1 MIPFKAVSAALAL
14 ALCATLASCSSGGG
28 SSSDTPAGETE
39 YSRSEILTD
48 TVPAGSS
55 KWITIPDID
64 ASGGA
69 VNELVLDSDGP
80 IYARALKSENTLFYD
95 YDATTGVVTY
105 SDGLPFPVWPYC
117 MGVSMYEN
125 KTAGL
130 ILPLLYTVADS
141 FPSGSYKLKIE
152 NPGSSDVTVRISLAR
167 KTDTDFS
174 TGSLAVN
181 LFIYNSLISG
191 TENSVIPSEAEA
203 QNVKQYMSGIF
214 SQAGVTMD
222 SMTVTFV
229 DDPDAS
235 QLSTESDM
243 VAFFE
248 KVSRETAG
256 RTDAGINCFLVP
268 DLPAGILGMDGA
280 IPGPAFI
287 HGTSASGVIA
297 QIKSYG
303 FAVDGYTVHDTDQ
316 RFLAKIL
323 AHEIG
328 HYLGLF
334 HTSESDGQTHDPVD
348 DTPECPSSSDTDG
361 DGVVSGQECRG
372 TGSEYLM
379 FWTVD
384 IGLLSSGDF
393 QTLLSPH
400 EGEAVNTHPSVL

>member
-1 MIPFKAVSAALAL
+1 MIPLKTVSTAVAVAVCAA
-14 ALCATLASCSSGGG
+14 LASCSSDGG
-28 SSSDTPAGETE
+28 SSSDTPPTETG
-39 YSRSEILTD
+39 YSRSELLTD

-55 KWITIPDID
+55 KWITIPDMD
-64 ASGGA
+64 TSGGA

-80 IYARALKSENTLFYD
+80 VYVRALKSGSTLFYD

-105 SDGLPFPVWPYC
+105 SDGLPFPIWPYC
-117 MGVSMYEN
+117 LGVSVYEN

-130 ILPLLYTVADS
+130 TLPPLHTAADS
-141 FPSGSYKLKIE
+141 FPSGSYTLKIE
-152 NPGSSDVTVRISLAR
+152 NQGSADATVRINLAR
-167 KTDTDFS
+167 KTDSDFS
-174 TGSLAVN
+174 TGSLAIN
-181 LFIYNSLISG
+181 LFIYTPSG
-191 TENSVIPSEAEA
+191 MENSVIPSEAEA
-203 QNVKQYMSGIF
+203 ENVKQYMSEIF
-214 SQAGVTMD
+214 SQAGVTVD
-222 SMTVTFV
+222 GLTVSFV
-229 DDPDAS
+229 DDPGAS

-248 KVSRETAG
+248 RVSHETAG
-256 RTDAGINCFLVP
+256 RTDAGVNCFLVP

-280 IPGPAFI
+280 IPGPAFV

-303 FAVDGYTVHDTDQ
+303 FKASGHTVHETDQ

-334 HTSESDGQTHDPVD
+334 HTSESDGTTHDPID

-361 DGVVSGQECRG
+361 DGAVTGPECRG
-372 TGSEYLM
+372 SGAEYLM

-384 IGLLSSGDF
+384 TGLVHSGDF
-393 QTLLSPH
+393 QTQLSPH
-400 EGEAVNTHPSVL
+400 EGEVVNTHPSVL